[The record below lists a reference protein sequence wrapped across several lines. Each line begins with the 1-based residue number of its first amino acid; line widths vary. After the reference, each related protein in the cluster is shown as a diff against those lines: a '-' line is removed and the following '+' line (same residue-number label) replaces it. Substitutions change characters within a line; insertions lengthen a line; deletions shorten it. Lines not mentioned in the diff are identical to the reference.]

1 MTQIREM
8 TAEKEQNKRE
18 LEELKGA
25 SQVVVDMVDPPE
37 EGVVS
42 YKMLLKRL
50 RKITLKIT
58 SYISETTRTYVE
70 HILGL
75 VKSY

>member
-1 MTQIREM
+1 MQIREM

>member
-1 MTQIREM
+1 
-8 TAEKEQNKRE
+8 
-18 LEELKGA
+18 
-25 SQVVVDMVDPPE
+25 MVDPPE